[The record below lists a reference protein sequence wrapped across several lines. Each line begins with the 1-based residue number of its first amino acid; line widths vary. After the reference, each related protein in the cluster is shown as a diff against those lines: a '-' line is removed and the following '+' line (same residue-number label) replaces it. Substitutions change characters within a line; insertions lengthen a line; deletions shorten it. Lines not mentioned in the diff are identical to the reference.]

1 MSRLTKWNTSL
12 PQPIQHNV
20 AEQAVA
26 ELAVAVKELQ
36 KAKQS
41 RIEDYLRKRL
51 KAWQRYAKRLEAIG
65 DSMAFW
71 GTPTKL
77 KPLQDQ
83 WRKVRR
89 AKP

>member
-12 PQPIQHNV
+12 PQPIRHDV
-20 AEQAVA
+20 AEQAVR
-26 ELAVAVKELQ
+26 ELAVAVKELE
-36 KAKQS
+36 KAKQA
-41 RIEDYLRKRL
+41 RIEYYLRKRL

-77 KPLQDQ
+77 KPLQEK
-83 WRKVRR
+83 WKKARR